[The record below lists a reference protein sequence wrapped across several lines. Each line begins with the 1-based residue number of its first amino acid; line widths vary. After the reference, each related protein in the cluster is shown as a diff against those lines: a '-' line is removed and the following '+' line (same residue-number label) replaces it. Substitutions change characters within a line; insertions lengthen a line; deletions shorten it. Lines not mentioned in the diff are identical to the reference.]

1 MKKKVKLFTTIA
13 SLCLAVSLMAFG
25 VYAATRAIPANV
37 SGSVSFEAS
46 NINGEW
52 TQVKVDLTNGTF
64 ADETAGTTKTIT
76 TKSSDRFT
84 VPAIKIDAQENVEK
98 PTVTIKLTASF
109 KNTSDTVKALLTAT
123 KAETGNTETNV
134 TVGYNGLYDEVEQ
147 TGGKEAAAN
156 NVITTIEVTITY
168 TVQENWAAASA
179 AFDIVFKAAKAA

>member
-25 VYAATRAIPANV
+25 VYAATREIPANV
-37 SGSVSFEAS
+37 SGTVSFEAS

-52 TQVKVDLTNGTF
+52 TQVKVDLTDGTF
-64 ADETAGTTKTIT
+64 ADEAAGTSRTID

-84 VPAIKIDAQENVEK
+84 VPAIKIDAQEDVEK

-123 KAETGNTETNV
+123 KANTGNTETNV
-134 TVGYNGLYDEVEQ
+134 TVAYSGTDAAGI
-147 TGGKEAAAN
+147 EAAAN
-156 NVITTIEVTITY
+156 KAITTIEVTITY
-168 TVQENWAAASA
+168 TVQQNWAAASA